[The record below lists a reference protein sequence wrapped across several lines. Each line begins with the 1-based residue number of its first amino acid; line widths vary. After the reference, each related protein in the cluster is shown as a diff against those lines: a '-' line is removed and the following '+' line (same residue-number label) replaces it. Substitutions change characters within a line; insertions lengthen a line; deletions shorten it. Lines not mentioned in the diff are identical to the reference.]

1 MKKLYSAPTL
11 ECLAF
16 FSASPIGSDDDDL
29 ALMDSNAW
37 NEGELGWT

>member
-1 MKKLYSAPTL
+1 MKKLYSAPTM

-16 FSASPIGSDDDDL
+16 FSNYPISDDEDG
-29 ALMDSNAW
+29 SNAW